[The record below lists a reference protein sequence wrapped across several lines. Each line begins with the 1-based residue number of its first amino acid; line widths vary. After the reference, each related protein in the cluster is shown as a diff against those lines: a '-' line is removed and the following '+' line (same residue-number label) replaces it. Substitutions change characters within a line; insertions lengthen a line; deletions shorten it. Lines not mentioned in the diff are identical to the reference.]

1 MLKIS
6 KKSDY
11 GLLLLEQ
18 LIDKK
23 ELVPLSKITEETKL
37 PARFLAQIAAV
48 LVKNQIVESIEG
60 KNGGYRI
67 NYKKFQKTNLLD
79 YLSLFENN
87 LSLTECG
94 QGEKCSYKNICRH
107 HSFFNKKLNRIFLS
121 ELKKYSLL
129 KVLK

>member
-11 GLLLLEQ
+11 GLLFLEH

-23 ELVPLSKITEETKL
+23 ELIPLSKITEKTKL
-37 PARFLAQIAAV
+37 PSRFLAQIAAI
-48 LVKNQIVESIEG
+48 LVKNKIVDSIEG

-67 NYKKFQKTNLLD
+67 NYKKLQKTNLLD

-94 QGEKCSYKNICRH
+94 QGKKCLYKNVCRH
-107 HSFFNKKLNRIFLS
+107 HSFFNKKLNQILLA

>member
-11 GLLLLEQ
+11 GLLLLER
-18 LIDKK
+18 LIDEK
-23 ELVPLSKITEETKL
+23 ELVPLSKIIEETKS
-37 PARFLAQIAAV
+37 PSRFLAQIATI
-48 LVKNQIVESIEG
+48 LVKNEIVESAEG

-67 NYKKFQKTNLLD
+67 NYKKLQKTNLLD
-79 YLSLFENN
+79 YLSLFETN
-87 LSLTECG
+87 LSVTECA
-94 QGEKCSYKNICRH
+94 QGKKCSYQNICRH
-107 HSFFNKKLNRIFLS
+107 HSFFNKRLNQILLS

>member
-11 GLLLLEQ
+11 GLLLLER
-18 LIDKK
+18 LIDEK
-23 ELVPLSKITEETKL
+23 ELVPLSKIIEETKL
-37 PARFLAQIAAV
+37 PSRFLAQIATI
-48 LVKNQIVESIEG
+48 LVKNEIVESTEG

-67 NYKKFQKTNLLD
+67 NYKKLQKTNLLD
-79 YLSLFENN
+79 YLSLFETN
-87 LSLTECG
+87 LSVTECA
-94 QGEKCSYKNICRH
+94 QGKKCSYKNICRH
-107 HSFFNKKLNRIFLS
+107 HSFFNKRLNQILLS

>member
-11 GLLLLEQ
+11 GLLFLEQ

-23 ELVPLSKITEETKL
+23 ELIPLSKIIEETKL
-37 PARFLAQIAAV
+37 PSRFLAQIAAI
-48 LVKNQIVESIEG
+48 LVKNKIVESIEG

-67 NYKKFQKTNLLD
+67 NYKNLQKTNLLD
-79 YLSLFENN
+79 YLLLFENS
-87 LSLTECG
+87 LSTTECA
-94 QGEKCSYKNICRH
+94 QGKKCFYKDVCRH
-107 HSFFNKKLNRIFLS
+107 HSFFKKKLNQILLS
-121 ELKKYSLL
+121 ELKKYLLL